1 MATTE
6 EILEEL
12 LNVEVELQ
20 DVQDQIKILLDRQ
33 GKLYERQ
40 SELKALFEDSEA
52 SGCPWDDGT
61 AVTEN
66 WSETFEWDSQA
77 DDVRFNIYGIPE
89 YRANQRE
96 FGNEEKQEFKGK
108 RESKPLPL
116 QWDLFWFQ
124 VSIIATT
131 CHQIINAIM
140 SARDV
145 LVIMAAGG
153 GKSLCYQLPAIL
165 RDGVALVVSPLLS
178 LIQDQLLQVMGLPA
192 LGVPAFMLTSTTSK
206 EDEKFIYK
214 ALEKGE
220 GELKI
225 LYVTPEKISK
235 SKRFMS
241 KLEKCHHAGRLS
253 LIAIDE
259 AHCCSQ
265 WGHDFR
271 PDYKNLGI
279 LKTQFPSVPLVA
291 LTATATKKVQADLIE
306 MLHIPKCI
314 KFVSTVNRPNLY
326 YMVRVKSSVGKMV
339 IDEIAEFIVSS
350 YPNKESG
357 IVYCF
362 SRKECE
368 QVAKELRERGISADY
383 YHADM
388 DINAREKVHQRWSNS
403 KLQVIVGTVA
413 FGMGINKP
421 DGSGFQE
428 ADWGRR
434 VGDLYLL
441 EHLHLPIK
449 PSPTT
454 ASSFCLDH
462 KSSPF
467 YLWHFRLGHLSS
479 ERLKLLVKSGHL
491 GIFLL
496 VIFQNAVVL
505 LSVVR
510 FVIHHSLSKSME
522 TYYQES
528 GRAGRDGL
536 PSECLLFFR
545 PGDVPRQSSIVF
557 YENSGLQNLY
567 DIVRYCQ
574 TRRECRRSAFF
585 RHFAEPL
592 QDCNG
597 MCDNCSFSAEVK
609 EMDVSGHAK
618 SLLSVVHD
626 VQENDQRLTMLQL
639 VDKMKVKN
647 KGVGP
652 EMKKDEL
659 EQLVIQLILDR
670 VLIRGERIYS
680 LIGFTL
686 GHTNEENAPMP
697 IIDFSYEK
705 QHSTSGKRSFL
716 RKEEF
721 QHTAYSTNAYVT
733 IGPLAK
739 QVLQGKKIVMLEVSS
754 KQKGGV
760 MKGSKRSLASSG
772 LVYKLDELRKELSSG
787 HGGIFPHSVLSTQ
800 QITLLSTERPKTMEQ
815 VEKIIGKLKAQKYGS
830 KILEE
835 IQNYELQHPLP
846 SDLVDE
852 GQDGGNRSK
861 KRSKTKN
868 APVVIES
875 SEDEA

>member
-96 FGNEEKQEFKGK
+96 
-108 RESKPLPL
+108 
-116 QWDLFWFQ
+116 
-124 VSIIATT
+124 
-131 CHQIINAIM
+131 IINAIM

-178 LIQDQLLQVMGLPA
+178 LIQDQVMGLAA

-253 LIAIDE
+253 LIAIDVCE
-259 AHCCSQ
+259 DLKAQQRRRNRRRRRSSSLQQIAATAARTDERKKKKEHSQ

-421 DGSGFQE
+421 DERINGSKS
-428 ADWGRR
+428 
-434 VGDLYLL
+434 YLDSCTHIASYL
-441 EHLHLPIK
+441 VISVCNDSAKDFNAPRPIDNGGIQSNPNHKKHLQQSAIDTH
-449 PSPTT
+449 PSPTAGDQPTLRQPPAALAGTVAAPATSVT
-454 ASSFCLDH
+454 APMNQSKADWYSVWPTQSPTILTGIPLTLADHQRALSTTAASLFCSR
-462 KSSPF
+462 KP
-467 YLWHFRLGHLSS
+467 
-479 ERLKLLVKSGHL
+479 
-491 GIFLL
+491 
-496 VIFQNAVVL
+496 
-505 LSVVR
+505 
-510 FVIHHSLSKSME
+510 
-522 TYYQES
+522 
-528 GRAGRDGL
+528 
-536 PSECLLFFR
+536 C
-545 PGDVPRQSSIVF
+545 
-557 YENSGLQNLY
+557 
-567 DIVRYCQ
+567 
-574 TRRECRRSAFF
+574 SAFF
-585 RHFAEPL
+585 SHRSVSVPL
-592 QDCNG
+592 C
-597 MCDNCSFSAEVK
+597 
-609 EMDVSGHAK
+609 
-618 SLLSVVHD
+618 L
-626 VQENDQRLTMLQL
+626 
-639 VDKMKVKN
+639 
-647 KGVGP
+647 
-652 EMKKDEL
+652 
-659 EQLVIQLILDR
+659 
-670 VLIRGERIYS
+670 
-680 LIGFTL
+680 
-686 GHTNEENAPMP
+686 
-697 IIDFSYEK
+697 
-705 QHSTSGKRSFL
+705 
-716 RKEEF
+716 
-721 QHTAYSTNAYVT
+721 
-733 IGPLAK
+733 
-739 QVLQGKKIVMLEVSS
+739 
-754 KQKGGV
+754 
-760 MKGSKRSLASSG
+760 
-772 LVYKLDELRKELSSG
+772 
-787 HGGIFPHSVLSTQ
+787 VLSTFC
-800 QITLLSTERPKTMEQ
+800 TT
-815 VEKIIGKLKAQKYGS
+815 
-830 KILEE
+830 
-835 IQNYELQHPLP
+835 
-846 SDLVDE
+846 SD
-852 GQDGGNRSK
+852 
-861 KRSKTKN
+861 
-868 APVVIES
+868 
-875 SEDEA
+875 